1 MIDIASKAGSNVV
14 RGVYPSAQDAP
25 AARTEALKQATLQ
38 ARTNPEAIASALV
51 LRMLRIVSAETG
63 TAAPWQMPVSFG
75 SYSFEKY
82 SRVETPIEP
91 SPVEIRV
98 QVTVTIEVGP

>member
-1 MIDIASKAGSNVV
+1 MSFGASTRPPRMPRPPEPKLSN
-14 RGVYPSAQDAP
+14 
-25 AARTEALKQATLQ
+25 KQPF
-38 ARTNPEAIASALV
+38 RPEQTPKRSPPRSSYECCELCPPKP
-51 LRMLRIVSAETG
+51 E

-98 QVTVTIEVGP
+98 QVTLTIEVGP